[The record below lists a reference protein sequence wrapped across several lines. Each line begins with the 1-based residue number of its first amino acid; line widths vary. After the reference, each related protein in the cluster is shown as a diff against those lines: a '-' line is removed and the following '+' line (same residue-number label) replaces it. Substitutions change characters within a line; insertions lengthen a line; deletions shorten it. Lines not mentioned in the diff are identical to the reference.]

1 VKKTIGI
8 LCVLVSLCLP
18 IYSQQHLNPEVA
30 TWEAKF
36 EFDNELYPSYVLAR
50 SGPTD
55 KVKLPS
61 DYFGDPAGFV
71 EVWIVSSVPNAQ
83 VHVEIKVEGW
93 ASPSELDATL
103 PEAGKRYRL
112 APYVRYDF
120 ARLAETNQSYPGTVD
135 YSVRVN
141 GIDLG
146 KEMLSIRIRSA
157 NDVPFYAETSLS
169 GGPVDNKYIFAG
181 FVNESHPSIQVL
193 LQEALKWKAVN
204 SFSGYQTDAAGVRMQ
219 VFAIWN
225 ALQRRQVKYSGVTTP
240 SASSPSGKVYSQAVR
255 FIDESIDSQQ
265 ANCVDGSV
273 LFASILY
280 KIGIEPLLVLKPGH
294 MFLGYWLDEN
304 HSTVEF
310 LETTQIGS
318 GHQPG
323 TSNIAF
329 SKFLHPVEL
338 SESWAQFIKAIQYAN
353 NAYNQEVAPALRIKK
368 AEYQLIDIAQF
379 RKGGINAI
387 PRPGK

>member
-1 VKKTIGI
+1 MKKIIGI
-8 LCVLVSLCLP
+8 LLVIFAIRLTV
-18 IYSQQHLNPEVA
+18 YSQQHLNPEVA

-50 SGPTD
+50 TGPANNAN
-55 KVKLPS
+55 LPS
-61 DYFGDPAGFV
+61 DYIGDPAGFV

-83 VHVEIKVEGW
+83 VHVEIRVEGW

-112 APYVRYDF
+112 APFVRYDF
-120 ARLAETNQSYPGTVD
+120 VRLAETNQSYPGTVD

-146 KEMLSIRIRSA
+146 KEMMSIRIRSA
-157 NDVPFYAETSLS
+157 NDVPFYTETSLS

-181 FVNESHPSIQVL
+181 FVNESHPSIRVL

-204 SFSGYQTDAAGVRMQ
+204 SFSGYQADAAGVRMQ

-225 ALQRRQVKYSGVTTP
+225 ALQRRHVKYSGITTP

-280 KIGIEPLLVLKPGH
+280 KIGIEPLLVLKPSH
-294 MFLGYWLDEN
+294 MFVGYYLDEN
-304 HSTVEF
+304 HSSVEF
-310 LETTQIGS
+310 LETTAIGS

-323 TSNIAF
+323 QSNIAF
-329 SKFLHPVEL
+329 SKILHPVAL
-338 SESWAQFIKAIQYAN
+338 SESWAQFVNAIQYAN
-353 NAYNQEVAPALRIKK
+353 NAYSQEVAPALRIKK
-368 AEYQLIDIAQF
+368 AGYQLIDIAQF
-379 RKGGINAI
+379 RRAGINAI

>member
-1 VKKTIGI
+1 MKKTIGV
-8 LCVLVSLCLP
+8 LCVLVSLYLP
-18 IYSQQHLNPEVA
+18 LYSQQHLSPDLA

-50 SGPTD
+50 TGPTNN
-55 KVKLPS
+55 VKLPS
-61 DYFGDPAGFV
+61 DYIGDPAGFA

-83 VHVEIKVEGW
+83 VHVEIRIEGW

-112 APYVRYDF
+112 APFVRYDF
-120 ARLAETNQSYPGTVD
+120 ARLAEINQSYPGTVD
-135 YSVRVN
+135 YSVRLN
-141 GIDLG
+141 GVDLG

-181 FVNESHPSIQVL
+181 FVNESHPSIQTL

-225 ALQRRQVKYSGVTTP
+225 VLQRRQVKYSSITTP
-240 SASSPSGKVYSQAVR
+240 SASSPSGKVYSQSVR
-255 FIDESIDSQQ
+255 FIDESIGSQQ

-273 LFASILY
+273 LFASVLY
-280 KIGIEPLLVLKPGH
+280 KIGIEPLLVLKPSH
-294 MFLGYWLDEN
+294 MFVGYWLDER
-304 HSTVEF
+304 HTKVEF
-310 LETTQIGS
+310 LETTAIGI

-323 TSNIAF
+323 ASNIAF

-338 SESWAQFIKAIQYAN
+338 SESWTQFINAIQYAN
-353 NAYNQEVAPALRIKK
+353 NAYSQEVAPALRIQK
-368 AEYQLIDIAQF
+368 AGYQLIDIAQF
-379 RKGGINAI
+379 RRGGINAI

>member
-1 VKKTIGI
+1 MKKIIGTICVI
-8 LCVLVSLCLP
+8 VLVCLP

-50 SGPTD
+50 TGPANNE
-55 KVKLPS
+55 KLPS
-61 DYFGDPAGFV
+61 AYIGDPAGFA
-71 EVWIVSSVPNAQ
+71 EVWIISSVPNAQ

-93 ASPSELDATL
+93 ASPSELDAML

-112 APYVRYDF
+112 APFVRYDF
-120 ARLAETNQSYPGTVD
+120 ARLAETNQSYPGIVD

-169 GGPVDNKYIFAG
+169 GGPVDNRYIFAG

-204 SFSGYQTDAAGVRMQ
+204 SFSGYQVNAAGIRMQ

-225 ALQRRQVKYSGVTTP
+225 ALQRRHVKYSGITTP

-280 KIGIEPLLVLKPGH
+280 KIGIEPLLVLKPSH
-294 MFLGYWLDEN
+294 MFLGYYLDEN

-310 LETTQIGS
+310 LETTRIGI
-318 GHQPG
+318 GRQPG
-323 TSNIAF
+323 SSNIAF
-329 SKFLHPVEL
+329 SKYLHPVEL
-338 SESWAQFIKAIQYAN
+338 SESWAQFINAIQYAN
-353 NAYNQEVAPALRIKK
+353 NVYNQEVAPALGIKK
-368 AEYQLIDIAQF
+368 AGYQLIDIAQF